1 MPILQAVH
9 ARQMAF
15 EPPDRPTEAV
25 KTWRYLRLA
34 MVLMVVGLGVSVVY
48 EHWKT
53 GTGCWQ
59 KLLSAYYYTPVQG
72 FFVGALV
79 TIGVCLIA
87 LKGNTDWEDI
97 LLNLAGACAPVVAF
111 VPIPDP
117 GTCGSVLTGTENRDL
132 NIDNNM
138 TAFVGVG
145 GLALAILGV
154 VLLLGHRGK
163 TRQRP
168 TRTSVIGFVISVV
181 LYIATTLVFF
191 LAREWFT
198 AYGHAV
204 AAIAMF
210 AFIFANVWLNAI
222 NLHFARSDGTGSA
235 AVVNRYTVIGV
246 LMLAAVLITTVLGLV
261 AHWPY
266 WKLVLE
272 ASLIALFGIFWLMQT
287 IELWD
292 QGLRRDPNTPRA
304 PSSGSSGPSGRGD
317 RGERLSRP

>member
-1 MPILQAVH
+1 VPILQAVH

-145 GLALAILGV
+145 GIALAILGV
-154 VLLLGHRGK
+154 VLLLGQRGK

-222 NLHFARSDGTGSA
+222 NLYFTRRGTSKPAGA
-235 AVVNRYTVIGV
+235 FNGYTIIGL
-246 LMLAAVLITTVLGLV
+246 LMATATAISVALRLV
-261 AHWPY
+261 AHWDY
-266 WKLVLE
+266 WLLGIE
-272 ASLIALFGIFWLMQT
+272 ASLITLFAIFWVMQT
-287 IELWD
+287 IELWNR
-292 QGLRRDPNTPRA
+292 GLRTAGAASDLPAAT
-304 PSSGSSGPSGRGD
+304 
-317 RGERLSRP
+317 

>member
-1 MPILQAVH
+1 VPILQAVH
-9 ARQMAF
+9 ARQVAF

-138 TAFVGVG
+138 TAFLGVG
-145 GLALAILGV
+145 GIALAILGV
-154 VLLLGHRGK
+154 VLLLGHRGT

-181 LYIATTLVFF
+181 LYIATTLVVL

-204 AAIAMF
+204 AAVAMF
-210 AFIFANVWLNAI
+210 AFIFGNVWLNAI
-222 NLHFARSDGTGSA
+222 NLYFTRRGTSKPAGVFNGYTIIGLLMATATAIS
-235 AVVNRYTVIGV
+235 VVLR
-246 LMLAAVLITTVLGLV
+246 LV
-261 AHWPY
+261 AHWDY
-266 WKLVLE
+266 WLLGIE
-272 ASLIALFGIFWLMQT
+272 ASLITLFAIFWVMQT
-287 IELWD
+287 IELWNR
-292 QGLRRDPNTPRA
+292 GLRTAGAASDLPAAT
-304 PSSGSSGPSGRGD
+304 
-317 RGERLSRP
+317 